1 MKTVVLV
8 CTLVAAFIGSQFR
21 AQAADNP
28 PAQKASTPAAKVKQM
43 PFHGNV
49 GSVDV
54 KANTLTL
61 KYKTKS
67 RTFQCTKATRIKRDG
82 KPIKL
87 EQVKAGER
95 VGGLAR
101 ATPNGGWEV
110 VSLNAGLKPVNT
122 KAKAKASAESTE
134 QKL

>member
-1 MKTVVLV
+1 MKSVVLV
-8 CTLVAAFIGSQFR
+8 CALAAAFIGSQFR
-21 AQAADNP
+21 VQAADSP
-28 PAQKASTPAAKVKQM
+28 PAQKATAPAAKVKQM

-49 GSVDV
+49 GSVDT

-61 KYKTKS
+61 KYKTTSK
-67 RTFQCTKATRIKRDG
+67 TFQCTKATRIKRDG

-101 ATPNGGWEV
+101 ATPQGGWEV
-110 VSLNAGLKPVNT
+110 VSLNAGLKPLES
-122 KAKAKASAESTE
+122 KAKAKSETAEE
-134 QKL
+134 KL